1 MFGREFTLF
10 KLFGFKVRINI
21 SWLFLAF
28 LVAWSLAQGF
38 FPFFIP
44 ELSATEYWLLGGA
57 GVVGLLISIVLHE
70 FSHSLVARRYGLP
83 IRGISLFIFG
93 GIAEMEDEP
102 PSPKAE
108 FMMAIA
114 GPLASFAIAAI
125 LWQFVGFEPGQ
136 TVPGWGE
143 AVAFYLAYLN
153 VVLGVFN
160 LIPAY
165 PLDGGRVLRSALWAW
180 SRDLDKATFWASN
193 VGRGFGLLLM
203 GLGFL
208 AILNGY
214 PVGGMWW
221 ILIGLFLS
229 QSAAGSY
236 QQLRMRETLTGKT
249 VADLMSRL
257 PVAVPPDITLREF
270 FNGYVY
276 KYHHRMFPVVEGE
289 RVVGCMNTRSARGIP
304 ESEWER
310 LRVSELSE
318 ACSADNTV
326 NPATDATQALA
337 QMSRSGN
344 TRLVVLDGGRLSGIV
359 TARDL
364 LKYVGEG
371 RGRA

>member
-10 KLFGFKVRINI
+10 KLLGFRVRIHL

-38 FPFFIP
+38 FPYYLP
-44 ELSATEYWLLGGA
+44 NLSASSYWLLGVA
-57 GVVGLLISIVLHE
+57 GVLGLLISIVVHE
-70 FSHSLVARRYGLP
+70 FSHSLVARRFGLP

-108 FMMAIA
+108 FIMAIA
-114 GPLASFAIAAI
+114 GPLASFAIAAA
-125 LWQFVGFEPGQ
+125 LWTFIDFEPGR
-136 TVPGWGE
+136 TSPGWAE
-143 AVAFYLAYLN
+143 AVLFYLAYLN
-153 VVLGVFN
+153 LVLGIFN

-180 SRDLDKATFWASN
+180 SGDLGRATYWASN
-193 VGRGFGLLLM
+193 IGRGFGFFLTAI
-203 GLGFL
+203 GFL

-214 PVGGMWW
+214 PIGGMWW

-236 QQLRMRETLTGKT
+236 RQLRMRESLAGKK

-257 PVAVPPDITLREF
+257 SVSVPPDISLREF

-276 KYHHRMFPVVEGE
+276 KYHHRMFPVVDRD
-289 RVVGCMNTRSARGIP
+289 RVVGCMNTRSTRGIS
-304 ESEWER
+304 ESEWDRHSISEFVESCSEENS
-310 LRVSELSE
+310 VSSR
-318 ACSADNTV
+318 A
-326 NPATDATQALA
+326 DATEALA
-337 QMSRSGN
+337 MMARSGN
-344 TRLVVLDGGRLSGIV
+344 TRLMVLDDGRLAGIV
-359 TARDL
+359 TVRDL
-364 LKYVGEG
+364 LKVGDGEP
-371 RGRA
+371 